1 MRQPGQIALLRF
13 PQTDLSAGKPRPVAL
28 LGRVPGPYD
37 DWLVCMV
44 SSQLRQEVRGFDEV
58 VHDSDA
64 DFARSG
70 LKVTSVLRI
79 SRVAVVEGNALL
91 GAVGEISPERL
102 RHIRERLARWI
113 GGDADEVA
121 GDRRG

>member
-13 PQTDLSAGKPRPVAL
+13 PQTDLSAGKLRPVAL
-28 LGRVPGPYD
+28 LGEVPGPFD

-44 SSQLRQEVRGFDEV
+44 SSQLRQEVSGFDEV
-58 VHDSDA
+58 IRDTDA
-64 DFARSG
+64 DFDRSG

-79 SRVAVVEGNALL
+79 SRLAVMEGAVLL

-102 RHIRERLARWI
+102 RRIRARLARWME
-113 GGDADEVA
+113 GGTREVT
-121 GDRRG
+121 DPST